1 MAAAAVSSGAIAASP
16 MRKRGCGIVASAG
29 AMRGTSAA
37 GMQGA
42 HRCRTRVGGAVKG
55 CGRGEAAARLPHAGG
70 VRAGSAAAAARG
82 VSASASAARVP
93 CVRMKNIDVYSI
105 YCISSGPA
113 TWRGRSRRSHRV
125 RGMAMT
131 ADDENETVAA
141 EGTEDAVDA
150 EGADDATSG
159 GDADADVEA
168 QADEETEATAEAAGA
183 SEDDAAGAGD
193 EAEEKPVSALL
204 GDLAAEHEG
213 GEDDLGARLGAL
225 SAETQQL
232 EKRVKEAEAAC
243 LEVNLT
249 LSNTKESY
257 LRLNAD
263 FDNFR
268 KRTIREKE
276 EIATRGRGDVL
287 EELLPLIDN
296 FEMAAKSIKIE
307 TEGEEKI
314 NNSYQGLY
322 RQMIEIM
329 KKAGLSVVESVGK
342 PFDPEIHDA
351 IMREPTSEFEDGSV
365 MEEFRRGFKFG
376 DTLLRPAM
384 VKVAVAPEED
394 AAAEAGGDAGDAA
407 AEGEVEGGVEG
418 GEEDAEGEEPSAS

>member
-1 MAAAAVSSGAIAASP
+1 
-16 MRKRGCGIVASAG
+16 
-29 AMRGTSAA
+29 
-37 GMQGA
+37 
-42 HRCRTRVGGAVKG
+42 
-55 CGRGEAAARLPHAGG
+55 
-70 VRAGSAAAAARG
+70 
-82 VSASASAARVP
+82 
-93 CVRMKNIDVYSI
+93 
-105 YCISSGPA
+105 
-113 TWRGRSRRSHRV
+113 
-125 RGMAMT
+125 MT
-131 ADDENETVAA
+131 ADDENETVSKAD
-141 EGTEDAVDA
+141 GA
-150 EGADDATSG
+150 EGAGDGEAAAEDDG
-159 GDADADVEA
+159 
-168 QADEETEATAEAAGA
+168 AEAA
-183 SEDDAAGAGD
+183 AAAAQEAGD
-193 EAEEKPVSALL
+193 GEDEPAQEEGDGGAAAEEAEEKPVSAAL
-204 GDLAAEHEG
+204 GELAAEQGEG
-213 GEDDLGARLGAL
+213 DLGARLGAL
-225 SAETQQL
+225 AAASQQL
-232 EKRVKEAEAAC
+232 EKRVKDAEAAC

-249 LSNTKESY
+249 LSTTKESY

-329 KKAGLSVVESVGK
+329 KKAGLSVVESVGR

-351 IMREPTSEFEDGSV
+351 IMREPTSEFGDGTV

-384 VKVAVAPEED
+384 VKVAVAEEE
-394 AAAEAGGDAGDAA
+394 APAEAAEEEPAEGGAEEEP
-407 AEGEVEGGVEG
+407 AEGEPA
-418 GEEDAEGEEPSAS
+418 EES